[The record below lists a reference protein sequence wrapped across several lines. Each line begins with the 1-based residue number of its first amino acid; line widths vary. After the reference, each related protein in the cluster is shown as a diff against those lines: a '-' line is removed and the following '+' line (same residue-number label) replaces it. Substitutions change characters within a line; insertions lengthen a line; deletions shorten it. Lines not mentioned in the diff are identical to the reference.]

1 MELFSSSK
9 VFAAMNITIE
19 VNNRTIQAHKGDTI
33 LEALNRNGIRVPTLC
48 NMTDLTP
55 SGACRLCVVEVE
67 GRDNLVTSC
76 SHVVENGMRIMTHSP
91 RVVRAR
97 KTLVEL
103 LLANH
108 PDDCLYCERNGFCEL
123 QDLAAELHIRERKVL
138 RKSFTQKLDLSSP
151 SIVRDPAKCILCG
164 RCIRVCDEVQS
175 VSTFE
180 FVNRGC
186 NMYVG
191 TTLSRD
197 LNFSN
202 CIGCGQCVLVC
213 PTGALHER
221 QNVAEVMDA
230 LSNPDLIPVVQIA
243 PSISVSVAT
252 EFGLKPSKDVNGLLY
267 NALRK
272 IGFKYVFDTAFA
284 ADVAAIEMA
293 AELIERKGNGSNLPM
308 FSSCCPAW
316 VKFVEQWYPD
326 YIPALSAVKSP
337 QQVMGSLIRN
347 YFAAENELNPSK
359 IFSVSVMP
367 CLAKKF
373 EAQREE
379 MTTRGLSDVDTVL
392 STRELVRLIKL
403 YGIDIQGIE
412 SQHPDKPFNIRS
424 SSGKLFGISGGSAE
438 ALARV
443 VYHKLTSKELTD
455 SKVNEV
461 KILSGVKAFSFN
473 AAGQTF
479 TFAVVN
485 GLKNIHS
492 ILPVLMGSDVKLDYI
507 EVMACPG
514 GCVNGGGQPYVDEE
528 KYVKLRAKAI
538 IEIDEAE
545 GIKCPTRNPAVQ
557 YIYDEFL
564 GETRSEKAKKFL
576 YTRYSKR
583 EVLL

>member
-1 MELFSSSK
+1 
-9 VFAAMNITIE
+9 MNITIE

-108 PDDCLYCERNGFCEL
+108 PDDCLYCDRNGSCEL
-123 QDLAAELHIRERKVL
+123 QDLAAELHIRERMAQ

-213 PTGALHER
+213 PTSALLER
-221 QNVAEVMDA
+221 QNVVEVMDA

-252 EFGLKPSKDVNGLLY
+252 EFGLKSSKDVNGLLC

-272 IGFKYVFDTAFA
+272 MGFKYVFDTAFA

-293 AELIERKGNGSNLPM
+293 AELIDRKGHGSNLPM
-308 FSSCCPAW
+308 LSSCCPAW

-326 YIPALSAVKSP
+326 FIPALSAVKSP

-347 YFAAENELNPSK
+347 YFAVENELNPSK

-412 SQHPDKPFNIRS
+412 SQHPDKPFNIS
-424 SSGKLFGISGGSAE
+424 SLSGKLFGISGGSAK

-443 VYHKLTSKELTD
+443 VHHKLTLKELDD
-455 SKVNEV
+455 SKITEFKMV
-461 KILSGVKAFSFN
+461 SGVKAFSFN
-473 AAGQTF
+473 TARQSF

-492 ILPVLMGSDVKLDYI
+492 IVPVLMGGDVKLDYI
-507 EVMACPG
+507 EIMACPG
-514 GCVNGGGQPYVDEE
+514 GCINGGGQPYVDDE

-545 GIKCPTRNPAVQ
+545 GIKCATHNPAVHS
-557 YIYDEFL
+557 IYDKFFR
-564 GETRSEKAKKFL
+564 ETGSEIAKKFI

-583 EVLL
+583 DVLL